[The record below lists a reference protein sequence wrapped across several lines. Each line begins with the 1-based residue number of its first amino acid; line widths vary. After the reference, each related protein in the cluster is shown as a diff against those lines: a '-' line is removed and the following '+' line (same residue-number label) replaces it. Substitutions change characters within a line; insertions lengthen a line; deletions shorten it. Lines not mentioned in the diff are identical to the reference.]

1 MGSEVCGLRNTIAT
15 RHHVKKESGLGVSI
29 TWYRCRTTKT
39 YEGNAE
45 ISNCLHGGSLAR
57 GPVMLNTVD
66 QGRPRRTTI
75 EKMERIVTGTLEYCL
90 SCGDGFSCGLT
101 TPTELVVSH
110 DRSLNLRTKVLN
122 RLMLGM
128 GGQRK
133 VAGRHTFVQDLLP
146 QFWGC
151 LMLLSHL
158 REPQSSNATTWRRT
172 KC

>member
-1 MGSEVCGLRNTIAT
+1 MKGVIQQSNVTDGASKEKEAITGGLRSVWSTKYNCYKTSCDE
-15 RHHVKKESGLGVSI
+15 ESGLGVSMS
-29 TWYRCRTTKT
+29 WYHCRTTKT

-122 RLMLGM
+122 RLMLGV

-133 VAGRHTFVQDLLP
+133 VAGRHTFVQDLLQ
-146 QFWGC
+146 QF
-151 LMLLSHL
+151 
-158 REPQSSNATTWRRT
+158 
-172 KC
+172 